1 MSFLPP
7 IPPRQSKVRTGS
19 WILEMKTSLREHK
32 TDKDF
37 GPLFSGELLR
47 DEGMSKVSE
56 HNEGWMELCFKE
68 VQYDPYF
75 NFKFTGEEIRHW
87 CERHVSCPAHSNA
100 WGALVNTLVR
110 RKIIRPTGEYRA
122 MRDDSSHAR
131 KTPVY
136 TK

>member
-1 MSFLPP
+1 
-7 IPPRQSKVRTGS
+7 
-19 WILEMKTSLREHK
+19 MKTSLREHK

-47 DEGMSKVSE
+47 DEGIAKVSDNNGLWFTRCLVE
-56 HNEGWMELCFKE
+56 ADVFRLKSSK
-68 VQYDPYF
+68 D
-75 NFKFTGEEIRHW
+75 FTGEDLRFHLS
-87 CERHVSCPAHSNA
+87 RVVGCPAHSNA
-100 WGALVNTLVR
+100 WGALINTLVR

>member
-1 MSFLPP
+1 M
-7 IPPRQSKVRTGS
+7 GS
-19 WILEMKTSLREHK
+19 YLSQQGATDRRITADMINKIREHH

-47 DEGMSKVSE
+47 DEALEQVSE
-56 HNEGWMELCFKE
+56 HNDTWMELCLDTAEHF
-68 VQYDPYF
+68 VNLHD
-75 NFKFTGEEIRHW
+75 KFTGEDIRFQ
-87 CERHVSCPAHSNA
+87 CSRIIGCPAHSNA
-100 WGALVNTLVR
+100 WGALINTLVR
-110 RKIIRPTGEYRA
+110 RKIIKPTGEYRA

>member
-1 MSFLPP
+1 
-7 IPPRQSKVRTGS
+7 
-19 WILEMKTSLREHK
+19 MKTSLREHK

-47 DEGMSKVSE
+47 DEALEKVAS
-56 HNEGWMELCFKE
+56 HNESWMECCICSVENHDLW
-68 VQYDPYF
+68 DGG
-75 NFKFTGEEIRHW
+75 NFTGEEIRFLCYAQVGNPTH
-87 CERHVSCPAHSNA
+87 PNA

-122 MRDDSSHAR
+122 MKDDSSHAR

-136 TK
+136 VKNSEGVQR